1 LSSWPPADETDG
13 SINKFA
19 YFEEIRGNH
28 LKLLALILISM
39 GAFLMATALFPTKK
53 LCHQKHHATTAWRIL
68 GLLIILF
75 LIGYGVYG
83 VLLIKTGVDLG
94 DLVVAIIMFGSG
106 IFAYSVVKLT
116 QISISKLT
124 IMAEEE
130 RHRSMHDELTGLP
143 NQYYFHDKVDAAITR
158 ANNIK
163 KTFAVL
169 LTDIN
174 RFKEINTTLGH
185 SYGDFLLQ
193 QVAAGIG
200 KSLRNPDTLARWGG
214 DKFAILLPDTD
225 LKRAIALSNKI
236 AENLTLPF
244 KIEGHSISVEISIG
258 IVTYPAH
265 GEQAEQ
271 LLQNAHIAMY
281 EAQTNHVSHAVFDPE
296 QHRSP
301 LKKMVM
307 ASELR
312 DAIAN
317 NELVLFFQPQISVIN
332 GKLSGVEALVRWRHP
347 ERGIIPPD
355 DFIEVIE
362 QTDLNKSLVSWV
374 LNAALQSQKRWQ
386 ELGLD
391 LNISVNLSIKNL
403 HDYEFPT
410 EARRLINKWQ
420 VAPHRLTLEITESG
434 LMVDP
439 GRVTRV
445 VSELKEIG
453 VNLSI
458 DDFGTGYSSL
468 AYLRKFPAR
477 EIKIDKSFVLD
488 MLINED
494 SAIIVKS
501 TIDLAHNIGRLVV
514 AEGVENNDTYI
525 LLKRLGCDFLQGFYF
540 SEPLPDDKF
549 LEWHDRYTMNLK
561 QGRKNKSKENENYPG
576 GRNNH
581 SSSPDTIAIP
591 KTRKTS

>member
-1 LSSWPPADETDG
+1 LKSLS
-13 SINKFA
+13 
-19 YFEEIRGNH
+19 
-28 LKLLALILISM
+28 LILIAI
-39 GAFLMATALFPTKK
+39 GALLLATALFPAKK
-53 LCHQKHHATTAWRIL
+53 LCNQDHHATKDWRVL
-68 GLLIILF
+68 GILIILF
-75 LIGYGVYG
+75 LVGYGVHG
-83 VLLIKTGVDLG
+83 ILLVKTEIALG
-94 DLVVAIIMFGSG
+94 DLVVATIMFGGG
-106 IFAYSVVKLT
+106 IFAYAVVKLS
-116 QISISKLT
+116 QISISKLLV
-124 IMAEEE
+124 MAEEE

-143 NQYYFHDKVDAAITR
+143 NQYYFQDKVDAAITR
-158 ANNIK
+158 ADNIK

-185 SYGDFLLQ
+185 FYGDFLLQ
-193 QVAAGIG
+193 KVATIIR
-200 KSLRNPDTLARWGG
+200 KSLRNPDTMARWGG

-225 LKRAIALSNKI
+225 LKRALALSHKI
-236 AENLTLPF
+236 TENLIPPF
-244 KIEGHSISVEISIG
+244 KIEGNSISVEISIG
-258 IVTYPAH
+258 IVVYPAH

-281 EAQTNHVSHAVFDPE
+281 EAQKNHVSHAVFDPR

-301 LKKMVM
+301 LKKLVM

-312 DAIAN
+312 DAIVN
-317 NELVLFFQPQISVIN
+317 DNLILFFQPQISVIN

-362 QTDLNKSLVSWV
+362 QTDLHKSLASWV

-386 ELGLD
+386 GLGHD
-391 LNISVNLSIKNL
+391 TNVSVNLSIKNL
-403 HDYEFPT
+403 HDYEFPN
-410 EARRLINKWQ
+410 EVRRLTDKWQ

-488 MLINED
+488 MLSNED

-514 AEGVENNDTYI
+514 AEGVENNDTHI

-540 SEPLPDDKF
+540 SEPLPDDEF
-549 LEWHDRYTMNLK
+549 LEWHARYTKNLK
-561 QGRKNKSKENENYPG
+561 QKTKGRAKASENSTG

-581 SSSPDTIAIP
+581 SSSPGTIDTLKIQKP
-591 KTRKTS
+591 S